1 MFFLQTAGA
10 WFLFSRHNW
19 WLEWCGLLW
28 CFISC
33 LDSHSDGTHSLQRIH
48 WWASDA
54 MLHFSKSVLMN
65 SSTSWMTWEW
75 VYFNLWMNY
84 AFQSLN
90 FVFYKICFCFWAFWD
105 SSFMLVLFCVRQA
118 MVTGCDHLIL
128 LNRCFVHNRRNK
140 VIQIWDEGE

>member
-1 MFFLQTAGA
+1 MERALIEVKHISIINVFLTNMQEAMANMAMSLLKT
-10 WFLFSRHNW
+10 LTDE
-19 WLEWCGLLW
+19 LEWCVLLW

-90 FVFYKICFCFWAFWD
+90 FVFYKICFCFWAFE
-105 SSFMLVLFCVRQA
+105 
-118 MVTGCDHLIL
+118 IL
-128 LNRCFVHNRRNK
+128 LSCWCFFVFDRLWSL
-140 VIQIWDEGE
+140 VAII